1 MLAPCHWV
9 QCLQPPQ
16 PPASTRLKVT
26 HWFGDPI
33 AFGAEV
39 MFVCE
44 RGHHF
49 VGNYSMTHV
58 NYTCQDGSQ
67 EGMEDLRG
75 FFNVPS
81 SEAEWPRCEVAPS
94 CADPPAVPVEGVRD
108 ILHVSI
114 PPPILTQC
122 SINGDTIHLSCDTY
136 SSVFVKA
143 VTYGRNATTGVKL
156 CDGKKQSD
164 SFSTSESCYSSTVN
178 NDLMNTLRQYCNGVF
193 ECDLDVP
200 TLPLSAA
207 CEGRKRELRAE
218 YHCGRFSVF

>member
-1 MLAPCHWV
+1 MYLHLKRSGPVVRW
-9 QCLQPPQ
+9 LPPVL
-16 PPASTRLKVT
+16 T
-26 HWFGDPI
+26 
-33 AFGAEV
+33 
-39 MFVCE
+39 
-44 RGHHF
+44 
-49 VGNYSMTHV
+49 
-58 NYTCQDGSQ
+58 
-67 EGMEDLRG
+67 
-75 FFNVPS
+75 
-81 SEAEWPRCEVAPS
+81 
-94 CADPPAVPVEGVRD
+94 PPAVPVEGLRD
-108 ILHVSI
+108 ILPVSI
-114 PPPILTQC
+114 LPPILTQC

-218 YHCGRFSVF
+218 YHCGRFFVF